1 MAHPTRGHRS
11 ATYEIEEI
19 VDLDTDKLAIT
30 VRHAAA
36 YLPQVVSLSVEHS
49 PAAEQMLQA
58 MADSI
63 KVSTNGDIDSGWE
76 SIMTLQYSSFFA
88 RVMVERL
95 HDAGFRTFDDRRI
108 DVPVLRQL
116 YAPLNAHIKR
126 SACWLLARVVRDNHP
141 NGAAVSVA
149 LKNTRIGVEDS
160 KTFTYDDDL
169 AGAIEDAARAVYRDA
184 VEAQR
189 DVFGVLGYD
198 VSGRRWLHVSAEEVI
213 GWARRA
219 HPALAETSAPQPSP
233 AAPEVEQVAWA
244 VTHPEWFGLTGS
256 RSRRLAGRRMAR
268 LGRALYPD
276 NVTITAALI
285 VHCLGENAGFNLSV
299 LLEKNADSLTHL
311 GDDHALE
318 HNVKARSKT
327 EDTRP
332 TYLGSM
338 FNPGGVIERMAAL
351 TRFSR
356 LARAALVSSDGSTP
370 AVVNRLYVEHTSV
383 PSKAQVITS
392 ARIHNAWRSP
402 AFGAHWDVDTFGDHV
417 EIPLRMRALRLVAQ
431 RRAMGEGLKADVH
444 GHGTRTKVHYS
455 AHVLPDYVFNKHAT
469 AAQDAFHDEA
479 KAAFTVA
486 GATEGVAAELAAI
499 PAEQIMDVEIGLC
512 TSGGNS
518 PDGSGRRCELGMGA
532 CFTCPNGYRTIDHVP
547 GLLAAVELG
556 DIIERNDPDEWA
568 NGQASDLRY
577 YAQACLDQFPPQLV
591 GNLKRT
597 TDLVPHILTVTGMYM
612 ELRHG

>member
-19 VDLDTDKLAIT
+19 VEVDVDELTIK

-36 YLPQVVSLSVEHS
+36 YMPEVVSLSVEHS
-49 PAAEQMLQA
+49 PAAEQMLRA

-63 KVSTNGDIDSGWE
+63 KVSTNGDADSGWE
-76 SIMTLQYSSFFA
+76 SAFTLKNALFNG
-88 RVMVERL
+88 RVMLEQL
-95 HDAGFRTFDDRRI
+95 YDAGFRTFADERI
-108 DVPVLRQL
+108 DVPVLREL
-116 YAPLNAHIKR
+116 YAPLNSNTKR

-141 NGAAVSVA
+141 NGSAVSLA
-149 LKNTRIGVEDS
+149 LKNTRFMVEDS
-160 KTFTYDDDL
+160 ESFAYDDDL
-169 AGAIEDAARAVYRDA
+169 AEAIEGAARAVYREA

-189 DVFGVLGYD
+189 DVFAMLGYD
-198 VSGRRWLHVSAEEVI
+198 VSDRRWLQVPAEEVVA
-213 GWARRA
+213 WARRA
-219 HPALAETSAPQPSP
+219 HPAASEPSAHQPSA
-233 AAPEVEQVAWA
+233 AAPEAEQVAWA
-244 VTHPEWFGLTGS
+244 ITHPEWFGRTGG
-256 RSRRLAGRRMAR
+256 RPRKLAGRRMAR

-338 FNPGGVIERMAAL
+338 FTPGGVIERMTAL

-356 LARAALVSSDGSTP
+356 LARAALVSPDGSVP
-370 AVVNRLYVEHTSV
+370 AVVNRLYVEHT
-383 PSKAQVITS
+383 PAPTLAKVIDS
-392 ARIHNAWRSP
+392 MRIHHAWRSP
-402 AFGAHWDVDTFGDHV
+402 AFGAHWDAETFGGHA

-431 RRAMGEGLKADVH
+431 RRAMGEGLKVDVH
-444 GHGTRTKVHYS
+444 GHSTRTKVHYS
-455 AHVLPDYVFNKHAT
+455 AHVLPDHVFNEHAA
-469 AAQDAFHDEA
+469 AAQDAFHEQA
-479 KAAFTVA
+479 VTAFTVA
-486 GATEGVAAELAAI
+486 RATEGVAAELAAI
-499 PAEQIMDVEIGLC
+499 PAEEIMDVEIGLC
-512 TSGGNS
+512 SSGGNS
-518 PDGSGRRCELGMGA
+518 PDGSGRRCDLGMVA

-568 NGQASDLRY
+568 NGQASELRY
-577 YAQACLDQFPPQLV
+577 YAQACLDRFPPQLV

-597 TDLVPHILTVTGMYM
+597 TDLAPHVLTVTGMYM